1 VANHQPDAAS
11 GCPDESDAGNPPG
24 TKEYGGVARI
34 AGVNIPTNKRVVIS
48 LRYIYGIG
56 PTKARDICARL
67 GIADNRRVNQL
78 SDDEVLRIRELVDR
92 EFRVEGDLRREVAMN
107 IKRLMDLGCYRG
119 LRHRRGLPVR
129 GQRTHT
135 NARTRKGKAVA
146 IAGKKKV
153 TK

>member
-1 VANHQPDAAS
+1 M
-11 GCPDESDAGNPPG
+11 
-24 TKEYGGVARI
+24 ARI
-34 AGVNIPTNKRVVIS
+34 AGVNIPADKRGIVA
-48 LRYIYGIG
+48 LTYIHGIG
-56 PTKARDICARL
+56 PKFAREILDKAKISIDKRTKDY
-67 GIADNRRVNQL
+67 
-78 SDDEVLRIRELVDR
+78 SDDEVIRLREIIDADYT
-92 EFRVEGDLRREVAMN
+92 VEGDLRREVSMN

-119 LRHRRGLPVR
+119 LRHRKRLPVR